1 MAAMLKLIEQLRR
14 VTVAFA
20 AVVLAGLA
28 CLVFVD
34 VTGRYVFSAPLPG
47 TVELIEGFMAVVM
60 FGALAEATRHR
71 EHIRLDFLLARST
84 GWLKRGLEMLS
95 DLAVLLLVLGATW
108 GVFERTLSLYDSGD
122 LTPILD
128 LPLYMMA
135 AIALLTLLVACVVA
149 LRVLVGPAED
159 DRQETEITGYE

>member
-1 MAAMLKLIEQLRR
+1 MRGLFKLIERFRR

-47 TVELIEGFMAVVM
+47 TVELIEGFMAIVM

-71 EHIRLDFLLARST
+71 EHIRLDFLLARSR
-84 GWLKRGLEMLS
+84 GRLKQVLEMLS

-108 GVFERTLSLYDSGD
+108 AVFERTLSLYDSGD

-135 AIALLTLLVACVVA
+135 ALALLTLLVACAVA
-149 LRVLVGPAED
+149 VRVLVGGAGK
-159 DRQETEITGYE
+159 DRQDAETHP

>member
-1 MAAMLKLIEQLRR
+1 MTALFKLIERFRQI
-14 VTVAFA
+14 TVAFA
-20 AVVLAGLA
+20 AVVMAGLA

-47 TVELIEGFMAVVM
+47 TVELIEGFMAIVM

-71 EHIRLDFLLARST
+71 EHIRLDFLLVKSRGRARQ
-84 GWLKRGLEMLS
+84 LLEMLS

-108 GVFERTLSLYDSGD
+108 GVFERTLSLYESGD

-135 AIALLTLLVACVVA
+135 ALALLTLLVACIVA
-149 LRVLVGPAED
+149 VLVLVRGVGNG
-159 DRQETEITGYE
+159 RQDGDYLP